1 VIVKVG
7 EYAVTFS
14 DRTRQYL
21 DDGSPVSTLGP
32 KGHAEIFLQACA
44 ANGIEAKGP
53 FDDTSTG
60 DDTVGSGVWS
70 LPPGA

>member
-1 VIVKVG
+1 MIVQVG

-14 DRTRQYL
+14 DRTRQYNENG
-21 DDGSPVSTLGP
+21 DPVSTLGP

-53 FDDTSTG
+53 FDDTSTSTDPDG
-60 DDTVGSGVWS
+60 
-70 LPPGA
+70 PGLR